1 MKSSVS
7 FCLFPFLLVSLFL
20 VGCGDPQS
28 QATKELE
35 SRGYS
40 AAVRDLIVAAG
51 AGDNESLD
59 LFEQAGVPIDSTDA
73 VGNTALIRA
82 ASAGREETVE
92 KILGMGADPRHVNGV
107 GRDALISASAMGYA
121 EVARMLSSRG
131 ADPALRDSE
140 GWSALSIAAYN
151 GHADTVSL
159 LSAQASP
166 EDIDDALLVA
176 SFGGDLDVLRTLL
189 GQGANINAR
198 SPEGKTPLMIASNGG
213 KAEAVRLF
221 LQNQANPYSEDNDG
235 RTAANLAELSG
246 YDEIKQLIMEPD
258 QWGSTPESLE
268 LLEEMAMA
276 KDALDSEEGV
286 EETLAA
292 RSGELA
298 EASASTAAAAAGQ
311 PAGTS
316 GGSEPPAAGPNY
328 EVGAASAGSP
338 AATRP
343 AAQEAPVADSASG
356 GGLSKTSSVSPA
368 VAPGRRVQLRKEAK
382 SKPVV
387 ALNGSTIHSRSPETA
402 PVQSMI
408 LAAYHEEPLPIA
420 VENVD
425 GNSAEIR
432 RLDQDSG
439 APVTVKPG
447 TVIPGTPYEVK
458 EVTRKFVDS
467 KEGQGRMVDVS
478 RVKVE
483 NRESGV
489 THLLVKDIAGE
500 SSDTY
505 AILTA
510 PNSQYRYAVKP
521 GDVFRTSQP
530 GTGVKDYQVLDIRA
544 GGVVVKDLATDQV
557 LTIARD
563 GVIAPQ

>member
-298 EASASTAAAAAGQ
+298 EASASTAAAAEGQ